1 MLTGGSDNDVF
12 AFDAD
17 DGRDTV
23 TDFAF
28 GEDKIELS
36 VDDDS
41 FGFDDLSFAQNDDDT
56 EIGFQETTIV
66 VAQTTVGDFDSGDFL
81 FV

>member
-56 EIGFQETTIV
+56 EIGFQQTKIV
-66 VAQTTVGDFDSGDFL
+66 VAQTTVNDFGSGDFL